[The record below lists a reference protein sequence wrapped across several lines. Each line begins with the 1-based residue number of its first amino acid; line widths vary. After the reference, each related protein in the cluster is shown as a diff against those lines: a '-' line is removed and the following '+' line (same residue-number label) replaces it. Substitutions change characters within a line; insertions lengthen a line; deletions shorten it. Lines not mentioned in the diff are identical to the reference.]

1 MKIHYIKLKN
11 FVVIFI
17 KQKYKIII
25 IYMNWYH
32 KIFIVLKTTLI
43 FFYILTKLHILSN
56 EPEIEYLIEDSIK
69 IMVCIFCLYLFW
81 PFRSKYQIKKHDRY
95 FGFSAGIFMLISLKI
110 FNKNNYFFTLIN
122 MIKNKLN

>member
-1 MKIHYIKLKN
+1 ME
-11 FVVIFI
+11 
-17 KQKYKIII
+17 
-25 IYMNWYH
+25 WYH
-32 KIFIVLKTTLI
+32 KIFIVLKITLI
-43 FFYILTKLHILSN
+43 VFYILTKLHIISN
-56 EPEIEYLIEDSIK
+56 EVEVEYLIEDSLK

-95 FGFSAGIFMLISLKI
+95 FGFSAGVFMLISLKI

>member
-11 FVVIFI
+11 SVVIII
-17 KQKYKIII
+17 KKKYKITI
-25 IYMNWYH
+25 IYMEWYH
-32 KIFIVLKTTLI
+32 KIFIVLKITLI
-43 FFYILTKLHILSN
+43 VFYILTKLHIISN
-56 EPEIEYLIEDSIK
+56 EVEVEYLIEDSLK

-95 FGFSAGIFMLISLKI
+95 FGFSAGVFMLISLKI

>member
-11 FVVIFI
+11 SVVIII
-17 KQKYKIII
+17 KKKYKITI
-25 IYMNWYH
+25 IYMEWYH
-32 KIFIVLKTTLI
+32 KIFIVLKITLI
-43 FFYILTKLHILSN
+43 VFYILTKLHIISN
-56 EPEIEYLIEDSIK
+56 EVEVEYLIEDSLK

-95 FGFSAGIFMLISLKI
+95 FGFSAGVFMLISLKI

-122 MIKNKLN
+122 IIKNKLN